1 MQYKGDDLD
10 LRVPGSRPL
19 REPYATDYDQP
30 ITNGRWPR
38 TSGYGT
44 GLHEPLWVD
53 ETVLGCCNY
62 AYDIAMANGAGEVG
76 LEHLVNALTRVE
88 AAARMLEARGVREG
102 QLRRESASL
111 IASEIP
117 ITGSTERNPP
127 RRSPDFEDVLRR
139 AVEQASRRGVAASV
153 DDVLWVILHYGRD
166 LPAVQLLRRH
176 TPDWQRPDWARV
188 REMAAPASDQR
199 LAQQP
204 LQIQPQP
211 AYGAIDA
218 LAGRMAN
225 MEDGLRTLHLELT
238 SERKGLADLIR
249 DTQRDI
255 VAGRGDG
262 AALRN
267 DLAQRLEGLERGL
280 HSRPDG
286 GRMAQQL
293 TERMQ
298 ALEKLI
304 VTGLQSR
311 PDDNRQTAQLSER
324 VQSLEKAVHS
334 GLGEG
339 ARNWAALG
347 QRLQSLETSLI
358 TVTTPGGQT
367 GADLKPLLE
376 QIAKLEQGLE
386 TRLTQNMRVASG
398 LAERLQVMERLIEAG
413 TGEGG
418 RNWASLTEKLGTLE
432 TTLRTRQQGAGPE
445 LGELVNRMG
454 ALEAA
459 VRSRPQNAG
468 PAPEFAEFVE
478 RFSGLERAVRAGFG
492 ESLRTTSVI
501 SDRLA
506 VVEKAAT
513 AATSGGDD
521 EGLLMID
528 DRIQSIE
535 RLLQDQA
542 TGRVDPGKF
551 DLTELAAP
559 ITRRLTAIEEQS
571 GERARNLEGLLRET
585 VNRIATLDQRVASG
599 ASVHDEATRGRDR
612 EVAEMHEAIVR
623 LSENQHTL
631 ASAIADWRHES
642 HNDLG
647 AVNAQLER
655 MSAGPAITTAAAD
668 IATSD
673 FPSFARAGTRAP
685 ASSRPVVVDSSNTTY
700 VADAPGVSL
709 DEVPQSQRGR
719 GFWWWLFGTGNVGQA
734 NRDAEIRWKRMHDRI
749 KETRD
754 RRRA

>member
-19 REPYATDYDQP
+19 REPYAGDYDAP
-30 ITNGRWPR
+30 VTNGRWPR
-38 TSGYGT
+38 TSGYAT
-44 GLHEPLWVD
+44 SAHEPLWVD
-53 ETVLGCCNY
+53 ETVLACCNY

-88 AAARMLEARGVREG
+88 AAARILEARGVREG

-117 ITGSTERNPP
+117 IPGSTERNPP

-139 AVEQASRRGVAASV
+139 SVEQASRRNAAASV
-153 DDVLWVILHYGRD
+153 DDLLWVVLHYGRD
-166 LPAVQLLRRH
+166 SPAVQLLRRH
-176 TPDWQRPDWARV
+176 TPDWQRPDWGRI
-188 REMAAPASDQR
+188 REMAAPALEQR
-199 LAQQP
+199 IAPQP
-204 LQIQPQP
+204 LQIQPQA

-218 LAGRMAN
+218 LAGRMAII
-225 MEDGLRTLHLELT
+225 EDGLRTLHLEMT
-238 SERKGLADLIR
+238 SERKGLSDLIR

-280 HSRPDG
+280 HNRPDG
-286 GRMAQQL
+286 GRMALQL

-304 VTGLQSR
+304 VSGLQSR
-311 PDDNRQTAQLSER
+311 PDDSRQTTHLSER
-324 VQSLEKAVHS
+324 LQSLEKAVHS

-347 QRLQSLETSLI
+347 QRLQSLETSL
-358 TVTTPGGQT
+358 VTATTSGGQA
-367 GADLKPLLE
+367 GDLRPLLE

-398 LAERLQVMERLIEAG
+398 LTERLQVMERLIEAG

-432 TTLRTRQQGAGPE
+432 TTLRTRPQGSGPE

-459 VRSRPQNAG
+459 VRSRPNGATPG
-468 PAPEFAEFVE
+468 PEFTEFVE
-478 RFSGLERAVRAGFG
+478 RFGGLERAVRAGFG

-506 VVEKAAT
+506 VVEKAAS
-513 AATSGGDD
+513 AATAGADD

-535 RLLQDQA
+535 RMLQDQA
-542 TGRVDPGKF
+542 TGRIDPGRF

-585 VNRIATLDQRVASG
+585 VNRIGTLEQRVANG
-599 ASVHDEATRGRDR
+599 ASAHDEATRGRDR

-631 ASAIADWRHES
+631 ASVIADWRHES

-647 AVNAQLER
+647 AVHTQLER
-655 MSAGPAITTAAAD
+655 LAAGPAIITAAAEVN
-668 IATSD
+668 TSD
-673 FPSFARAGTRAP
+673 FPSVART
-685 ASSRPVVVDSSNTTY
+685 SSRPAASRPVAVDTSTTTY
-700 VADAPGVSL
+700 VIEASGMPL
-709 DEVPQSQRGR
+709 DEVTDSRSGR
-719 GFWWWLFGTGNVGQA
+719 GFWWWLFGTGDVGQA

>member
-19 REPYATDYDQP
+19 REPYAADYDSP
-30 ITNGRWPR
+30 ATNGRWPR
-38 TSGYGT
+38 AQSYGSS
-44 GLHEPLWVD
+44 LNEPLWVD

-88 AAARMLEARGVREG
+88 AAARILEARGVREG
-102 QLRRESASL
+102 LLRRESASL
-111 IASEIP
+111 IASEMP
-117 ITGSTERNPP
+117 FAAGAERNPP

-139 AVEQASRRGVAASV
+139 SVEQAGRRGVAAAV
-153 DDVLWVILHYGRD
+153 DDLLWVILHYGRD
-166 LPAVQLLRRH
+166 VPAVQMLRRH
-176 TPDWQRPDWARV
+176 TPDWQRPDWGRARDF
-188 REMAAPASDQR
+188 ASLAPEPR
-199 LAQQP
+199 LATQP
-204 LQIQPQP
+204 LPIQPQP
-211 AYGAIDA
+211 LPAYGALDG
-218 LAGRMAN
+218 LAGRMGVI
-225 MEDGLRTLHLELT
+225 EDGLRSLHVEMA
-238 SERKGLADLIR
+238 SDRKGLADLIR

-262 AALRN
+262 AALRS
-267 DLAQRLEGLERGL
+267 DLAQRLEGLERGIL
-280 HSRPDG
+280 SRSDG
-286 GRMAQQL
+286 GRNAIQL
-293 TERMQ
+293 GER
-298 ALEKLI
+298 L
-304 VTGLQSR
+304 
-311 PDDNRQTAQLSER
+311 
-324 VQSLEKAVHS
+324 QSLEKAVHS

-347 QRLQSLETSLI
+347 QRLQSLESSLAAATS
-358 TVTTPGGQT
+358 TGGQV

-398 LAERLQVMERLIEAG
+398 LAERLQIMERLIEAG

-432 TTLRTRQQGAGPE
+432 TTLRTRPQGAGPE

-459 VRSRPQNAG
+459 IRSRPPG
-468 PAPEFAEFVE
+468 SAPESSELVE
-478 RFSGLERAVRAGFG
+478 RIGGLERAVRAGFG
-492 ESLRTTSVI
+492 ESLRTTSQI

-506 VVEKAAT
+506 VVEKAAS
-513 AATSGGDD
+513 AASAGGDD

-528 DRIQSIE
+528 DRMQSIE
-535 RLLQDQA
+535 RMLQDQA
-542 TGRVDPGKF
+542 TGRIDPVKL
-551 DLTELAAP
+551 DLNELAAP

-571 GERARNLEGLLRET
+571 GERSRNLEALVRET
-585 VNRIATLDQRVASG
+585 VSRIGMLEQRVAGS
-599 ASVHDEATRGRDR
+599 ASVQDDATRGRDR

-655 MSAGPAITTAAAD
+655 MSEPVAPPLITTID
-668 IATSD
+668 RATNASD
-673 FPSFARAGTRAP
+673 FPSVARTAARTT
-685 ASSRPVVVDSSNTTY
+685 ASTTAARPVAVDAGNTY
-700 VADAPGVSL
+700 APDAGGAPRDDALESK
-709 DEVPQSQRGR
+709 RGH
-719 GFWWWLFGTGNVGQA
+719 GLWWWLFGTGNVGQA
-734 NRDAEIRWKRMHDRI
+734 NREAEIRWKRMHERI